1 MRKKRLDNVVHV
13 SDIIPTTCIRK
24 EYYCMKF
31 PEMDPISN
39 KSVHHFVRGE
49 SSEFV
54 ITQITKMG
62 VAQADIEMDGIVAHP
77 DIMSKN
83 QDMIIEL
90 KDTVSGKRL
99 TFFDNI
105 SGHILD
111 SCYIIWL

>member
-1 MRKKRLDNVVHV
+1 
-13 SDIIPTTCIRK
+13 
-24 EYYCMKF
+24 MKF

>member
-54 ITQITKMG
+54 ITQITTMG
-62 VAQADIEMDGIVAHP
+62 VAQDQQMVKTLE
-77 DIMSKN
+77 
-83 QDMIIEL
+83 
-90 KDTVSGKRL
+90 
-99 TFFDNI
+99 
-105 SGHILD
+105 
-111 SCYIIWL
+111 